1 MTLERGLSK
10 PMKIFAYCCLVLS
23 SLAVL
28 AWPLV
33 FFGSI
38 FLFDAPTRDTLY
50 EIKRYASFIAA
61 VSYPWAYIV
70 ALIRMRLVKGNRQEW
85 WTKLTIFFL
94 LAPFVQ
100 LAFACLIAF

>member
-1 MTLERGLSK
+1 
-10 PMKIFAYCCLVLS
+10 MKIFAWCCLVLS
-23 SLAVL
+23 SLTVL

-38 FLFDAPTRDTLY
+38 FLLDAPTRNTLY
-50 EIKRYASFIAA
+50 EIRRNASFIGA

-70 ALIRMRLVKGNRQEW
+70 ALIRIKLVKGKGQEW

-94 LAPFVQ
+94 LAPLMQ
-100 LAFACLIAF
+100 LALAYFIAF

>member
-1 MTLERGLSK
+1 
-10 PMKIFAYCCLVLS
+10 MKIFAWCCLVLS
-23 SLAVL
+23 SLTVL

-50 EIKRYASFIAA
+50 EIRRFSSFIAA
-61 VSYPWAYIV
+61 ASYPWAYIV
-70 ALIRMRLVKGNRQEW
+70 ALIRIRLVKGNRQEW

-94 LAPFVQ
+94 LLPLMQ
-100 LAFACLIAF
+100 LAFAYFIAF